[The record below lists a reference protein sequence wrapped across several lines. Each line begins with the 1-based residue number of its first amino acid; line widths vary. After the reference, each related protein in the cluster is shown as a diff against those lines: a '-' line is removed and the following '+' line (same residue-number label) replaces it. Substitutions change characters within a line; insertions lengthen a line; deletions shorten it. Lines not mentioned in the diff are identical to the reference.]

1 MATEPIQ
8 SNQNGTILHNLVLFG
23 RLLRALGMDINP
35 GRMLDLVQALDHV
48 PLGAKNDFYYTARS
62 LFVHKR
68 EDIPLFDQA
77 FDLFWKKPSE
87 GEVEFSF
94 FNNFSQPSNDDVL
107 VPPQPENVNLLEQD
121 EEASAGEEDEDEDE
135 ETQKIIE
142 LTQTFS
148 SKERLSQVDFGE
160 MTANELQLVKKF
172 MTELVWNIGQRRTRR
187 KRPSAHGR
195 MLDLRRTL
203 RRNMRYGGELLEW
216 PRRQLKIKPRPVIII
231 ADMSGSMEQYTKLL
245 LHFVYGLA
253 GSLDQKVEAFVF
265 STKLTRITRQL
276 AHKDLDTA
284 LADVAAEVTDWSG
297 GTRIGESIKSFN
309 FDWGRRVLGRGA
321 VVLLISDG
329 WDRGE
334 PELLK
339 EEMARLQRNV
349 HRLIWLNPLLGS
361 ERYEPLTRGMQAAL
375 PHIDDFLPVHNLQS
389 LEDLAEHLASL
400 TAINKQSNRKKATLK
415 GAAFIRKI

>member
-1 MATEPIQ
+1 MTIDDIQ
-8 SNQNGTILHNLVLFG
+8 RSKNGTILHNLVLFG

-35 GRMLDLVQALDHV
+35 GRMIDLVEALDYV
-48 PLGAKNDFYYTARS
+48 EIGQKSDFYFTARS

-77 FDLFWKKPSE
+77 FDLFWQKPSE
-87 GEVEFSF
+87 AGVDFSF
-94 FNNFSQPSNDDVL
+94 INQLSNKPPEDIII
-107 VPPQPENVNLLEQD
+107 PPQPKEIPPQD
-121 EEASAGEEDEDEDE
+121 ESESTSDQEEEDE
-135 ETQKIIE
+135 QQLIE
-142 LTQTFS
+142 VTQTYS
-148 SKERLSQVDFGE
+148 TREHIRQVDFGE
-160 MTANELQLVKKF
+160 MTASELKLVKQF
-172 MTELVWNIGQRRTRR
+172 MSELVWNIGQRRTRR
-187 KRPSAHGR
+187 KRAAIHGN

-203 RRNMRYGGELLEW
+203 RQNMRYGGELLEW

-231 ADMSGSMEQYTKLL
+231 ADISGSMEQYTKLL
-245 LHFVYGLA
+245 LHFVFGLA
-253 GSLDQKVEAFVF
+253 GSLNQKVESFVF
-265 STKLTRITRQL
+265 STRLTRITRQL
-276 AHKDLDTA
+276 RYKDLDSA
-284 LADVAAEVTDWSG
+284 LAEVASEVTDWSG

-334 PELLK
+334 PAILK

-375 PHIDDFLPVHNLQS
+375 PSIDDFLPVHNLQS
-389 LEDLAEHLASL
+389 LEELAEHLAGL
-400 TAINKQSNRKKATLK
+400 TAVKKQSQRKKINLR
-415 GAAFIRKI
+415 GASFMKPL

>member
-1 MATEPIQ
+1 MSEQVTKTQE
-8 SNQNGTILHNLVLFG
+8 NGTILHNLVLFG

-48 PLGAKNDFYYTARS
+48 PLGAKSDFYFTARS
-62 LFVHKR
+62 LFVHRR
-68 EDIPLFDQA
+68 EDIPLFDEA
-77 FDLFWKKPSE
+77 FELFWKKPSD
-87 GEVEFSF
+87 GEVEFSL
-94 FNNFSQPSNDDVL
+94 FNHMGEAPPQEVF
-107 VPPQPENVNLLEQD
+107 VPPQPEQMIPAD
-121 EEASAGEEDEDEDE
+121 SEEERSESEEEDE
-135 ETQKIIE
+135 ETQQIIE
-142 LTQTFS
+142 VTQTYS
-148 SKERLSQVDFGE
+148 TRERISQIDFGQ
-160 MTANELQLVKKF
+160 MSADELQLVKKF
-172 MTELVWNIGQRRTRR
+172 MSELVWNIGQRRTRR
-187 KRPSAHGR
+187 KRAAIHGR
-195 MLDLRRTL
+195 ILDLRRTL
-203 RRNMRYGGELLEW
+203 RHNMRYGGELLEW
-216 PRRQLKIKPRPVIII
+216 PRRQIKIKPRPVIII
-231 ADMSGSMEQYTKLL
+231 ADISGSMEQYTKLL

-265 STKLTRITRQL
+265 STRLTRITRQL
-276 AHKDLDTA
+276 QHKDLDKA
-284 LADVAAEVTDWSG
+284 LADVSGEVTDWSG

-334 PELLK
+334 PELLRD
-339 EEMARLQRNV
+339 EMARLQRNV

-389 LEDLAEHLASL
+389 LEELADHLAGL
-400 TAINKQSNRKKATLK
+400 TAVNKQARRRKPNLK